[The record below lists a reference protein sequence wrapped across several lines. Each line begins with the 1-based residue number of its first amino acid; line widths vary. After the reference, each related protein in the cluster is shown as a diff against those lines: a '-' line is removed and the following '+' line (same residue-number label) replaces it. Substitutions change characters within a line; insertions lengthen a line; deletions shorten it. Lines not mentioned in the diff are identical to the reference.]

1 MRRPRQAGSF
11 AGTTIKDG
19 PEEVEQL
26 GRSFVILGQVGQPGV
41 DRQPNSD
48 GDVAV
53 RVGLSID
60 ARLTYLTEDDV
71 RPAELLDFIGAVRD
85 GGAREGAVLCPRR
98 SRACR
103 GRRM

>member
-1 MRRPRQAGSF
+1 VIPIHAPATSSTAPSRAQHGSF

-19 PEEVEQL
+19 PDEVEQL

-53 RVGLSID
+53 SGTR
-60 ARLTYLTEDDV
+60 DD
-71 RPAELLDFIGAVRD
+71 
-85 GGAREGAVLCPRR
+85 
-98 SRACR
+98 
-103 GRRM
+103 